1 MTKENDDI
9 TGRRIKQLREE
20 KGLTQEKLSKEIN
33 ISRDMIGRYETDR
46 TVPTDNLVRIAK
58 YFKTTTDYLLGLTD
72 SKSIEEDNQVISN
85 KIGFDDEDIKILEHL
100 KKYRP
105 EVLETIRFL
114 IKQEEDNAPT
124 GPTLDNK
131 KAYKLYEKELEEYE
145 KTHLPILSTI
155 SNYFNTEIPE
165 EEEKFFINNEL
176 KKHIDI
182 SKNGVIST
190 NEILNKTFLEEITQK
205 LKNAKNIKR
214 KENKK

>member
-1 MTKENDDI
+1 M
-9 TGRRIKQLREE
+9 
-20 KGLTQEKLSKEIN
+20 
-33 ISRDMIGRYETDR
+33 
-46 TVPTDNLVRIAK
+46 
-58 YFKTTTDYLLGLTD
+58 
-72 SKSIEEDNQVISN
+72 
-85 KIGFDDEDIKILEHL
+85 
-100 KKYRP
+100 
-105 EVLETIRFL
+105 
-114 IKQEEDNAPT
+114 
-124 GPTLDNK
+124 
-131 KAYKLYEKELEEYE
+131 EEYE